1 MKSFRDILNE
11 EIIQGDPDEMA
22 LPYADTLAQNVNVR
36 EIPSGSNRS
45 PEIDRYFDIV
55 GLNNRNKGND
65 GYPWCMAFVYAM
77 FNDFTKKLGL
87 KNPLVKTAGVMK
99 HWNKADS
106 SLKIPVSNARKNP
119 SLVKPGQ
126 VFIQSRKGG
135 GHTGIVTSVNTKNG
149 TFTTIEGNTNDKL
162 SGEGHRVGRNTR
174 KLSQS
179 SLIGFIDYFKGNRSE
194 KFEKTISEVVAKA
207 PTSYSTEEYVDGLSK
222 SDIKD
227 IQTFL
232 KGLGYDL
239 GDFGPNK
246 DGVDGEIGDKT
257 TAAINHWKS
266 KNGMKPDS
274 VIDKS
279 LYQKMVKSKK
289 SGSPS
294 SSLDRLI
301 GTGSTQAPK
310 KKSFIGKVLRAAM
323 PSMFPNKL
331 VTIDPTNTSKDSNY
345 IIKRAVVESTN
356 SASALSD
363 MLNEQSVFN
372 KIRDFKR
379 SSDTRLAD
387 IYRGKTTTES
397 PIDNTGNQNVDI
409 KPESDGKTIVQ
420 SKPEIDIIYNKKDD
434 SFHLKAVNTAAK
446 NIIGSDDIVKI
457 DPKDLE
463 EIQLAFKDP
472 STVKSTSTNPVT
484 VSDKDFYESILKG
497 VGAPITSENMKF
509 LQAWRQAEGGK
520 ATYNPFNTTKKMSK
534 DSGMTN
540 YNSAGVKNYS
550 TPQLGIQATVDT
562 LKLGYYT
569 NIINDLKSDA
579 GAEQIASNIDQ
590 LKTWGTGGLIAKVL
604 SKGNVNPPKIAT
616 A

>member
-1 MKSFRDILNE
+1 
-11 EIIQGDPDEMA
+11 
-22 LPYADTLAQNVNVR
+22 
-36 EIPSGSNRS
+36 
-45 PEIDRYFDIV
+45 
-55 GLNNRNKGND
+55 
-65 GYPWCMAFVYAM
+65 
-77 FNDFTKKLGL
+77 
-87 KNPLVKTAGVMK
+87 
-99 HWNKADS
+99 
-106 SLKIPVSNARKNP
+106 
-119 SLVKPGQ
+119 
-126 VFIQSRKGG
+126 
-135 GHTGIVTSVNTKNG
+135 
-149 TFTTIEGNTNDKL
+149 
-162 SGEGHRVGRNTR
+162 
-174 KLSQS
+174 
-179 SLIGFIDYFKGNRSE
+179 
-194 KFEKTISEVVAKA
+194 
-207 PTSYSTEEYVDGLSK
+207 
-222 SDIKD
+222 
-227 IQTFL
+227 
-232 KGLGYDL
+232 
-239 GDFGPNK
+239 
-246 DGVDGEIGDKT
+246 
-257 TAAINHWKS
+257 
-266 KNGMKPDS
+266 
-274 VIDKS
+274 
-279 LYQKMVKSKK
+279 
-289 SGSPS
+289 
-294 SSLDRLI
+294 
-301 GTGSTQAPK
+301 
-310 KKSFIGKVLRAAM
+310 M